1 MGPAWTSVVIILAF
15 VVLFA
20 VLNLLEKGRI
30 D

>member
-1 MGPAWTSVVIILAF
+1 MGPGWTSVVIILAF